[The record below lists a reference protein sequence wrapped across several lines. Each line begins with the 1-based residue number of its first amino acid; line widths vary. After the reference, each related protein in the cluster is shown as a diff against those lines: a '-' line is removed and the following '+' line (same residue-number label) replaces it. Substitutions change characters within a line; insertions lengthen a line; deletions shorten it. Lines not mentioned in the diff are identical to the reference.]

1 MTIEQAQSQLDLL
14 KQALMFYAKKDNY
27 LFYKHKD
34 SPIALDEGMQ
44 ARFALEQ
51 LEKVDEV
58 NKNMGEDYQK
68 LIEDIETPEAASEKL
83 IKEIRKITKWK

>member
-1 MTIEQAQSQLDLL
+1 
-14 KQALMFYAKKDNY
+14 
-27 LFYKHKD
+27 
-34 SPIALDEGMQ
+34 MQ